1 MVAGACRAAETGTR
15 CILFGPAA
23 QIEAAL
29 GDAPP
34 AAIEVADAPE
44 AISNNDD
51 PVAAVRSK
59 AGASVVLAARAVA
72 DGRAEALV
80 SAGSTGAALAAG
92 LLHVRRLRGVHRP
105 ALAVLVPIP
114 GRPVLLLDCG
124 ATLEVRPEQLVQFAF
139 MGAAFSSA
147 VLGVPKPRVGLLSV
161 GEEPEKG
168 TEPVVAAHERLAE
181 LASAPFEFAG
191 NVEGGDIPGGN
202 VDVVVTDGFTGN
214 VSLKLLEGTSK
225 TVVTAIRDA
234 IRGGT
239 LSKIGGLLIRSR
251 VGRLRE
257 QLDPERVAGAYLL
270 GLRGLV
276 VVSHGASSSRAIA
289 NAIALAERGVEED
302 VTGRLAAALADAGV
316 LRASAPADSFRAVP

>member
-1 MVAGACRAAETGTR
+1 VVAGARRAAETGTR
-15 CILFGPAA
+15 CILFGPRA

-29 GDAPP
+29 GGASP
-34 AAIEVADAPE
+34 IGLEVADAPDG
-44 AISNNDD
+44 ISNHED
-51 PVAAVRSK
+51 PVAAVRAK
-59 AGASVVLAARAVA
+59 PEASVVLAARAVA
-72 DGRAEALV
+72 DGRAQALV

-105 ALAVLVPIP
+105 ALAVLVPVP

-124 ATLEVRPEQLVQFAF
+124 ATLEVRPDQLVQFAF
-139 MGAAFSSA
+139 MGAAFSSG
-147 VLGVPKPRVGLLSV
+147 VLGVERPRVGLLSV

-168 TEPVVAAHERLAE
+168 SEQVVAAHERLRG

-191 NVEGGDIPGGN
+191 NVEGSDIPAGA

-239 LSKIGGLLIRSR
+239 LSKVGGLLIRSR
-251 VGRLRE
+251 VGRLRA

-276 VVSHGASSSRAIA
+276 VVSHGASSSQAIA
-289 NAIALAERGVEED
+289 NAVALAERGVEQE
-302 VTGRLAAALADAGV
+302 VTGRLARALDDAGV
-316 LRASAPADSFRAVP
+316 LRSSAPADSFKTVP

>member
-1 MVAGACRAAETGTR
+1 VVAGARRAAETGTH

-29 GDAPP
+29 GPAPP
-34 AAIEVADAPE
+34 PGIEVADAAE
-44 AISNNDD
+44 GISNHED
-51 PVAAVRSK
+51 PVAAVRAK
-59 AGASVVLAARAVA
+59 PEASVVLAARAVA

-105 ALAVLVPIP
+105 ALAVLVPVP

-124 ATLEVRPEQLVQFAF
+124 ATLEVRTEQLVQFAF
-139 MGAAFSSA
+139 MGAAFCA
-147 VLGVPKPRVGLLSV
+147 GVLGTENPRVGLLSV

-168 TEPVVAAHERLAE
+168 TAEVVAAHERLAG
-181 LASAPFEFAG
+181 LASPPFEFAG
-191 NVEGGDIPGGN
+191 NVEGADIPAGD

-234 IRGGT
+234 IRSGT
-239 LSKIGGLLIRSR
+239 LSKLGGLLIRSR
-251 VGRLRE
+251 VSRLRD
-257 QLDPERVAGAYLL
+257 QLDPERVAGAHLL

-289 NAIALAERGVEED
+289 NAVALAERGVEQD
-302 VTGRLAAALADAGV
+302 VTGRLANALEDAGV

>member
-1 MVAGACRAAETGTR
+1 VVAGARRAAETGTR

-23 QIEAAL
+23 QIEEAL
-29 GDAPP
+29 EGALPPGIEVVDAP
-34 AAIEVADAPE
+34 AG
-44 AISNNDD
+44 ISNRDD
-51 PVAAVRSK
+51 PAQAVR
-59 AGASVVLAARAVA
+59 ANQDASIVLAARAVA
-72 DGRAEALV
+72 EGQAQALV

-92 LLHVRRLRGVHRP
+92 LLHVRRMRGVHRP
-105 ALAVLVPIP
+105 ALAVLVPVP
-114 GRPVLLLDCG
+114 GRPVLLLDAG
-124 ATLEVRPEQLVQFAF
+124 ATLDVRAEQLVQFAF
-139 MGAAFSSA
+139 MGAAFSTA
-147 VLGVPKPRVGLLSV
+147 VLGVKRPAVGLLSV

-168 TEPVVAAHERLAE
+168 TEHVVAAHGRLAE
-181 LASAPFEFAG
+181 LESPPFDFAG
-191 NVEGGDIPGGN
+191 NVEGNDIPAGT

-234 IRGGT
+234 IRAGT
-239 LSKIGGLLIRSR
+239 LSRLGGLLIRSR

-276 VVSHGASSSRAIA
+276 VVAHGASSRAAIA
-289 NAIALAERGVEED
+289 NAVALAERGSEQD

-316 LRASAPADSFRAVP
+316 LRSSAPADSFKAVQ